1 MLVIILDVVGTIVLV
16 VVLVVVVD
24 VVLVVVVLVVVVVVS
39 FVVVVVV
46 VLSLIGLRALKDC
59 LCLCLVMTNLEA
71 NGTRFLINLADLT
84 DALFIARGL

>member
-24 VVLVVVVLVVVVVVS
+24 VVLVVVVLVVVVVVT
-39 FVVVVVV
+39 VVVVV